1 MKQEK
6 IFLEDESLESLETLK
21 AVIVSINTGNDEI
34 FSYEVEELKN
44 LCEASNIQVVEEMF
58 QALNSPNNTSYVGS
72 GKLDEI
78 KESL

>member
-6 IFLEDESLESLETLK
+6 IFLEDESLESLESLK

-44 LCEASNIQVVEEMF
+44 L
-58 QALNSPNNTSYVGS
+58 LNKFICYDTSLSQNFWHFHCRY
-72 GKLDEI
+72 
-78 KESL
+78 